1 MIFNNEYF
9 MRMALRE
16 ANAAADEGEIPV
28 GAVVVHNNE
37 VIGKAHNQVER
48 LHDATAHA
56 EMIALTQAASA
67 LEDWRL
73 KNCTMYVT
81 LEPCPMCAG
90 AIVQARL
97 KCVVFGARDWQQGGV
112 LSNFGIAQYA
122 KNVHKVEVIEGIMEE
137 ECKALL
143 NDFFS
148 GLRNSDKK

>member
-1 MIFNNEYF
+1 MIFTNDYF
-9 MRMALRE
+9 MKMALRE
-16 ANAAADEGEIPV
+16 ANIAADENEIPV
-28 GAVVVHNNE
+28 GAVIVHNNE

-73 KNCTMYVT
+73 KDCTMYVT
-81 LEPCPMCAG
+81 LEPCPMCTG

-112 LSNFGIAQYA
+112 LSNFGIARYA
-122 KNVHKVEVIEGIMEE
+122 KNVHKVEVIESVLEE
-137 ECKALL
+137 ECKGLL
-143 NDFFS
+143 DSFF
-148 GLRNSDKK
+148 GKLRKK

>member
-1 MIFNNEYF
+1 MIFTNEYF
-9 MRMALRE
+9 MKMAFRE
-16 ANAAADEGEIPV
+16 AVAAADENEIPV
-28 GAVVVHNNE
+28 GAIIVHNNE

-56 EMIALTQAASA
+56 EMIALTQASSA

-73 KNCTMYVT
+73 RDCTMYVT

-137 ECKALL
+137 ECKGLL
-143 NDFFS
+143 DVFFDK
-148 GLRNSDKK
+148 LRKK

>member
-1 MIFNNEYF
+1 MIFTNEYF
-9 MRMALRE
+9 MKIALRE
-16 ANAAADEGEIPV
+16 AAAAADENEIPV
-28 GAVVVHNNE
+28 GAVIVHNNE

-56 EMIALTQAASA
+56 EMIALTQASSA

-73 KNCTMYVT
+73 CDCTMYVT

-112 LSNFGIAQYA
+112 LSNFGITQYA
-122 KNVHKVEVIEGIMEE
+122 KNVHKVEVIESVMEE
-137 ECKALL
+137 ECKGLL
-143 NDFFS
+143 DSFFDK
-148 GLRNSDKK
+148 LRKK

>member
-1 MIFNNEYF
+1 MLLNNEYF
-9 MRMALRE
+9 MRMALKE
-16 ANAAADEGEIPV
+16 AKAADKEGEIPV
-28 GAVVVHNNE
+28 GAVIIHNNE

-67 LEDWRL
+67 LENWRL
-73 KNCTMYVT
+73 KDCTMYVT

-97 KCVVFGARDWQQGGV
+97 KCVIFGARDWQQGGV

-122 KNVHKVEVIEGIMEE
+122 KNVHKVEVIEGVMEE
-137 ECKALL
+137 ECKSLL
-143 NDFFS
+143 NRFFDK
-148 GLRNSDKK
+148 LRGD

>member
-1 MIFNNEYF
+1 MIFTNEYF
-9 MRMALRE
+9 MKMALRE
-16 ANAAADEGEIPV
+16 ATTAADENEIPV
-28 GAVVVHNNE
+28 GAIIVHNNE

-56 EMIALTQAASA
+56 EMIAMTQASSA

-73 KNCTMYVT
+73 QDCTMYVT

-137 ECKALL
+137 ECKGLL
-143 NDFFS
+143 DSFFS
-148 GLRNSDKK
+148 DLRNKRG